1 MNTVEIILLVCVGVL
16 FALCVFLM
24 AKSIAYR
31 RKENALAEKI
41 ESYLKKGEKPV
52 YSVSDDSFAVLHNN
66 VCDLCDTLETQK
78 HINENDN
85 KKNAQFVADVSHQLK
100 TPLAGLRLYTEMNQ
114 SENPT
119 ENGSKQLELIGK
131 TEKLVFSLLRLQ
143 KLKADAY
150 EMNFIKEKLED
161 IITATVFPFRELF
174 PEKQFSISGN
184 AEVRCDKEW
193 LSEAIG
199 NVIKNAC
206 EHTQPDGKVS
216 VSIEKTPSSV
226 TISIT
231 DNGGGAGNDE
241 IPHLF
246 ERFFRSENSDKNS
259 TGIGLAISKEIIE
272 KHHGIIS
279 AQNTAQ
285 GLMVSMW
292 LPIVDAAEKI

>member
-1 MNTVEIILLVCVGVL
+1 MNAVEIILLVCVGVL
-16 FALCVFLM
+16 FALCVFLTLRN
-24 AKSIAYR
+24 IAYR
-31 RKENALAEKI
+31 RKGNALAEKI

-100 TPLAGLRLYTEMNQ
+100 TPLAGLRLYTEMSQ
-114 SENPT
+114 AENPT
-119 ENGSKQLELIGK
+119 ENGRKQLELIGK
-131 TEKLVFSLLRLQ
+131 TEKLVFNLLRLQ

-150 EMNFIKEKLED
+150 EMNFKNESLDE
-161 IITATVFPFRELF
+161 IISLTVTPFRELF

-199 NVIKNAC
+199 NAIKNAC

-246 ERFFRSENSDKNS
+246 ERFFRSETSDKNS

-292 LPIVDAAEKI
+292 LPIVEGRETL